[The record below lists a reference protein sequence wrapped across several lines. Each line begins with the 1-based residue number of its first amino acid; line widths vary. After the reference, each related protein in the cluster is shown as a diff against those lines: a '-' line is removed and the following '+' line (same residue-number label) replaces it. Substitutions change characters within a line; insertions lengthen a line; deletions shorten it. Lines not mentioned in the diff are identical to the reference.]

1 MTPPPAQAGA
11 TREGLLMKIKL
22 DVERVCAGMFVAELD
37 RPWLGTPF
45 LFQGFLIE
53 SPEEIE
59 QLRECCRYV
68 FVDDLQS
75 SAERVVQEALR
86 HAMGS
91 LRSGKVR
98 AVTVEFEEW
107 KGAEKLRRTLE
118 RLNATVDRSSE
129 RIENVLEDVRAG
141 KRVQS
146 QETRVVINELIDGA
160 GRHPQTA
167 QWMIILQ
174 AENRQIAR
182 HSMNVSVLAATFGRF
197 LGWNDTLVSAVS
209 EGALLHDAGMV
220 RVPRWLLEKPG
231 PLTQQEFRLVRMHAD
246 YTAKLLQMDGGY
258 DPRVIEIVRHHHER
272 IDGTGYPAGLRGH
285 EIPHYVQLVS
295 IVDVYES
302 MTAEKP
308 YERALTPSLALT
320 RLHRRADAHFDRQL
334 VEAFIRCIGI
344 YPLSSLVRLQ
354 NGALGIVV
362 SSQEENRLKPVLLL
376 VRGPRGEKLM
386 PRRMVNLAVMEA
398 QGVAGW
404 GIDGIANPDAEDV
417 DVRGVLLEEF
427 MLR

>member
-1 MTPPPAQAGA
+1 
-11 TREGLLMKIKL
+11 MKIKL
-22 DVERVCAGMFVAELD
+22 DVDRVCTGMFVAELD

-53 SPEEIE
+53 SADEIT
-59 QLRECCRYV
+59 QLQECCEYV
-68 FVDDLQS
+68 FIDDLQS
-75 SAERVVQEALR
+75 SSERTIQDALR
-86 HAMGS
+86 SAVGHV
-91 LRSGKVR
+91 RSGKVS

-107 KGAEKLRRTLE
+107 KGAEKLRRTLD

-129 RIENVLEDVRAG
+129 RIENVLDDVRAG
-141 KRVQS
+141 KSVQS
-146 QETRVVINELIDGA
+146 RETRGVITELIDGA
-160 GRHPQTA
+160 SRHPQTA
-167 QWMIILQ
+167 QWMTILQ

-197 LGWNDTLVSAVS
+197 LGWNDALLNVVS
-209 EGALLHDAGMV
+209 EGALLHDAGMA

-246 YTAKLLQMDGGY
+246 YTAKLLQQDGGY
-258 DPRVIEIVRHHHER
+258 DMRVIEIVRHHHER
-272 IDGTGYPAGLRGH
+272 VDGSGYPAGLRAH

-320 RLHRRADAHFDRQL
+320 RLHRRADTHFERQL

-398 QGVAGW
+398 QGVSGW
-404 GIDGIANPDAEDV
+404 GIDGIANPEV
-417 DVRGVLLEEF
+417 ENIDVRAVLLEEF